1 MEENINK
8 VKKVIIVGHPEI
20 SARMVHEAGLNED
33 VIIVDTK
40 EDLSKLIGTDVSVL
54 IPPNAEP
61 LVFENMPRYTY
72 FEPKLKHLH
81 KGHERPYKYHR

>member
-40 EDLSKLIGTDVSVL
+40 EDLSKLIGT
-54 IPPNAEP
+54 E
-61 LVFENMPRYTY
+61 
-72 FEPKLKHLH
+72 
-81 KGHERPYKYHR
+81 